1 MPHQLVIFQEKKRT
15 TEKSSHEFC
24 GPMVHTNAVASAA
37 RRMVREDAG
46 QFTETGSE
54 GVYGKVA

>member
-1 MPHQLVIFQEKKRT
+1 
-15 TEKSSHEFC
+15 
-24 GPMVHTNAVASAA
+24 MVHTNAVASAA

-54 GVYGKVA
+54 GVYGKVAWKVAAGQSQRDQGE